1 MKQRIR
7 VIAICKKADE
17 VLLLKRAAGRLEG
30 EVGFELPTGKIAFGE
45 QPDEAMVRVIYEN
58 MSIHAE
64 RLQLL
69 DVVTFINL
77 VNSSKRANLYIVY
90 AVTLAEQKISIEGER
105 YRSYKWVKNTEIEVS
120 ELDEASLMVLSI
132 VKSNRTVAGRPSLVV
147 EVGAQNKDPEGKGF
161 ATIYTDGGS
170 RGNPG
175 PSGTGYY
182 IVGADGEEL
191 KRGGEFIGFSSS
203 RLAEYYGLK
212 AGIEQA
218 LAMGLKKVHFR
229 SDSLMLVNQMNGVYE
244 VKNADLMSVHEDVLK
259 LLERLER
266 YSFTFVPRTKN
277 WEADKEVNKA
287 IDRASVLK

>member
-69 DVVTFINL
+69 DVVTFTNL

-132 VKSNRTVAGRPSLVV
+132 VKNNRTAAGRPSLVV
-147 EVGAQNKDPEGKGF
+147 EVEAQTKDPESKGF

-182 IVGADGEEL
+182 IVGADGKEL

-218 LAMGLKKVHFR
+218 LAMGLKRVHFR

-277 WEADKEVNKA
+277 WEADEEVNKA